1 MTQTA
6 TEAFTIAEAAERTGV
21 STHTLRYYERIG
33 ALREPPE
40 RAPSGHRRYTERD
53 MSWIVLLT
61 RLRSTGMPI
70 ATMLRYAELAREG
83 DATAAD
89 RKALLLAHRAAVAAH
104 VEELQRDLAVIDR
117 KIAGY
122 DRIDRERVTS
132 SCPPGTAPGGGAPRV
147 ACG

>member
-1 MTQTA
+1 MTQA
-6 TEAFTIAEAAERTGV
+6 VNEALTIAEAAERSGV

-53 MSWIVLLT
+53 LSWIELLT

-83 DATAAD
+83 NATAAQ
-89 RKALLLAHRAAVAAH
+89 RKALLLAHRAEVAAR
-104 VEELQRDLAVIDR
+104 VEQLRHDLEMIDYKINTYDDIER
-117 KIAGY
+117 KRFGCSGV
-122 DRIDRERVTS
+122 R
-132 SCPPGTAPGGGAPRV
+132 
-147 ACG
+147 

>member
-1 MTQTA
+1 MTQA
-6 TEAFTIAEAAERTGV
+6 VNEALTIAEAAERSGV

-53 MSWIVLLT
+53 LSWIELLT

-83 DATAAD
+83 NATAAE
-89 RKALLLAHRAAVAAH
+89 RKALLLAHRAEVAAR
-104 VEELQRDLAVIDR
+104 VEQLRHDLELIDY
-117 KIAGY
+117 KINVY
-122 DRIDRERVTS
+122 DELERERFG
-132 SCPPGTAPGGGAPRV
+132 CPGVR
-147 ACG
+147 

>member
-1 MTQTA
+1 MTQA
-6 TEAFTIAEAAERTGV
+6 VNEALTIAEAAERSGV

-53 MSWIVLLT
+53 LSWIELLT

-83 DATAAD
+83 NGTAAE
-89 RKALLLAHRAAVAAH
+89 RKALLLAHRAEVAAR
-104 VEELQRDLAVIDR
+104 VEQLRHDLELIDY
-117 KIAGY
+117 KINTY
-122 DRIDRERVTS
+122 NEIERERFGCFV
-132 SCPPGTAPGGGAPRV
+132 GR
-147 ACG
+147 

>member
-1 MTQTA
+1 MTQA
-6 TEAFTIAEAAERTGV
+6 VNEALTIAEAAERSGV

-53 MSWIVLLT
+53 LSWIELLT

-83 DATAAD
+83 NATAAE
-89 RKALLLAHRAAVAAH
+89 RKALLLTHRAEVAAR
-104 VEELQRDLAVIDR
+104 VEQLRHDLELIDY
-117 KIAGY
+117 KINVY
-122 DRIDRERVTS
+122 DELERERFG
-132 SCPPGTAPGGGAPRV
+132 CPGIR
-147 ACG
+147 

>member
-1 MTQTA
+1 MTQA
-6 TEAFTIAEAAERTGV
+6 VNEALTIAEAAERSGV

-53 MSWIVLLT
+53 LSWIELLT

-83 DATAAD
+83 NATAAE
-89 RKALLLAHRAAVAAH
+89 RKALLLAHRAEVAAR
-104 VEELQRDLAVIDR
+104 VEQLRHDLELIDY
-117 KIAGY
+117 KINVY
-122 DRIDRERVTS
+122 DELERERFG
-132 SCPPGTAPGGGAPRV
+132 CPGIR
-147 ACG
+147 